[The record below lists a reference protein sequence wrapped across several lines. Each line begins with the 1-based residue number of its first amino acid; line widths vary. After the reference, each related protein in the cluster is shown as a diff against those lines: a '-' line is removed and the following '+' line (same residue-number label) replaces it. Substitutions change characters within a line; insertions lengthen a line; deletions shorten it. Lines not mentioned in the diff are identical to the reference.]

1 VSEIELGADTF
12 GDVTVDDA
20 GSPVQHPQ
28 VVRDVVEEGVL
39 ADELGLDFFGVGE
52 HHRQDF
58 SISAPEVV
66 LAAVAARTNRIHLGS
81 AVTVLSSDDP
91 VRVYERFATLD
102 AISRGRA
109 EVMLGRGSF
118 TESFPLFGFDL
129 DDYEVLA
136 AEKLDLF
143 ARLRDEGPV
152 VWEGQ
157 TRGALTGQS
166 VYPTTENGLRAWVAV
181 GGSPNSIVRAAHYG
195 FPLALAIIGGAPERF
210 VQHVDLYRRALTE
223 LGQEP
228 QPVAVHSPG
237 YVADTDEQAMD
248 ELWPHYEVMIGRIG
262 RERGWAPPTRQ
273 QFEHE
278 VRNGALHVGS
288 PETVAAKIVQ
298 TVQTLGIQ
306 RFDLKYS
313 AGSLPHS
320 NLMRCLELYGT
331 KVAPIVRDA
340 LA

>member
-1 VSEIELGADTF
+1 VSEIELGVDTF

-20 GSPVQHPQ
+20 GTPVGHPQ
-28 VVRDVVEEGVL
+28 TVRDVVEQGVL

-52 HHRQDF
+52 HHRDDF
-58 SISAPEVV
+58 AISAPEVV
-66 LAAVAARTNRIHLGS
+66 LAAVAARTHRVHLGS

-102 AISRGRA
+102 ALSGGRA

-118 TESFPLFGFDL
+118 TESFPLFGFAL

-152 VWEGQ
+152 VWEGT
-157 TRGALTGQS
+157 TRGPLTGQR
-166 VYPTTENGLRAWVAV
+166 VYPTTEGGLRTWVAV

-195 FPLALAIIGGAPERF
+195 FPLAVAIIGGAPDRF
-210 VQHVDLYRRALTE
+210 APHIDLYRRALTE
-223 LGQEP
+223 LGREP
-228 QPVAVHSPG
+228 LPVAVHSPG
-237 YVADTDEQAMD
+237 YVADSDEQAMN
-248 ELWPHYEVMIGRIG
+248 ELWPHYERMIGRIG
-262 RERGWAPPTRQ
+262 RERGWAPPTRA
-273 QFEHE
+273 QFENE

-298 TVQTLGIQ
+298 TVTALGIQ

-313 AGSLPHS
+313 AGTLPHS
-320 NLMRCLELYGT
+320 KLMRCLELYGT
-331 KVAPIVRDA
+331 KVAPLVREA